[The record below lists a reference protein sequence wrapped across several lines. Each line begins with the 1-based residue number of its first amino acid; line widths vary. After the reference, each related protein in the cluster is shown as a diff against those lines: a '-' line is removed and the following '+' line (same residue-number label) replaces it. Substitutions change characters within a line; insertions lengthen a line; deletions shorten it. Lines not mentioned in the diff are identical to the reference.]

1 MIMDKRQN
9 DATAGQPT
17 KREESAAMR
26 YFELMESG
34 LPSESFLVQ
43 PPVAA
48 LPNTVMPRRRV
59 RFRVDSPW
67 RNNRKAGEKLTW
79 RGRSFVEAFA
89 EVNRR
94 EIVQAT
100 LMDLPAGGGHVAV
113 EGWRPGPTNVER
125 YHFICETSD
134 GAYIRVG
141 EERITP
147 KTGELWRID
156 DRFHPAIIRGGLA
169 GSVHLVLELTSQ
181 HAALAV
187 EKAEFFEMTR
197 ISDDLQ
203 RSQSV
208 G

>member
-1 MIMDKRQN
+1 MDKRQD
-9 DATAGQPT
+9 DATAGPPT
-17 KREESAAMR
+17 MREESAAMR

-34 LPSESFLVQ
+34 LPSEGFLVQ
-43 PPVAA
+43 PSIKAV
-48 LPNTVMPRRRV
+48 PNTVVPRRRV
-59 RFRVDSPW
+59 RFRADSPW
-67 RNNRKAGEKLTW
+67 KNNRKAGEKLTW

-100 LMDLPAGGGHVAV
+100 LMNLSAGGGHVAV
-113 EGWRPGPTNVER
+113 EGWRPGPSDVER
-125 YHFICETSD
+125 FHFICLTSD
-134 GAYIRVG
+134 GADIRIG

-147 KTGELWRID
+147 VTGELWRVD

-169 GSVHLVLELTSQ
+169 GSVHLVLELTPQ
-181 HAALAV
+181 DAGLPV
-187 EKAEFFEMTR
+187 VKGEFFEESR
-197 ISDDLQ
+197 INADVQ

>member
-1 MIMDKRQN
+1 MDTRQN
-9 DATAGQPT
+9 DATSGLSI
-17 KREESAAMR
+17 KNEESAVLR

-34 LPSESFLVQ
+34 LPSESFMVQ

-48 LPNTVMPRRRV
+48 LPNTVVPRRRV
-59 RFRVDSPW
+59 RFRADSPW
-67 RNNRKAGEKLTW
+67 KNNRKAGEKLTW

-113 EGWRPGPTNVER
+113 EGWRAGPSNVDR
-125 YHFICETSD
+125 YHFICETSE

-147 KTGELWRID
+147 KAGELWRID

-169 GSVHLVLELTSQ
+169 GSVHLVLELTLQNGLS
-181 HAALAV
+181 V
-187 EKAEFFEMTR
+187 VNKEEFFETSR
-197 ISDDLQ
+197 IGDDLQ
-203 RSQSV
+203 RSHSV

>member
-1 MIMDKRQN
+1 MDTRQN
-9 DATAGQPT
+9 DATSGLSI
-17 KREESAAMR
+17 KNEESAVLR

-34 LPSESFLVQ
+34 LPSESFMVQ

-48 LPNTVMPRRRV
+48 LPNTVVPRRRV
-59 RFRVDSPW
+59 RFRADSPW
-67 RNNRKAGEKLTW
+67 KNNRKAGEKLTW

-113 EGWRPGPTNVER
+113 EGWRAGPSNVDR
-125 YHFICETSD
+125 YHFICETSE

-147 KTGELWRID
+147 KAGELWRID

-169 GSVHLVLELTSQ
+169 GSVHLVLELTLQNGLS
-181 HAALAV
+181 V
-187 EKAEFFEMTR
+187 VNKEEFFETSR

-203 RSQSV
+203 RSHSV

>member
-1 MIMDKRQN
+1 MDTRQN
-9 DATAGQPT
+9 DATAGLSTQ
-17 KREESAAMR
+17 REESGVLR

-34 LPSESFLVQ
+34 LPSESFMVQ

-48 LPNTVMPRRRV
+48 LPNTVVPRRRV
-59 RFRVDSPW
+59 RFRADSPW
-67 RNNRKAGEKLTW
+67 KNNRKAGEKLTW

-113 EGWRPGPTNVER
+113 EGWRAGPSNVDR
-125 YHFICETSD
+125 YHFICETSE
-134 GAYIRVG
+134 GAYIRIG

-147 KTGELWRID
+147 KAGDLWRID

-169 GSVHLVLELTSQ
+169 GSVHLVLELTLQ
-181 HAALAV
+181 HGLSV
-187 EKAEFFEMTR
+187 VNKDEFFETPR

>member
-1 MIMDKRQN
+1 MDKRQN
-9 DATAGQPT
+9 DATAGLPT
-17 KREESAAMR
+17 MREESAEMR
-26 YFELMESG
+26 YFELMEAG

-59 RFRVDSPW
+59 RFRIDSPW

-94 EIVQAT
+94 QIVRAT
-100 LMDLPAGGGHVAV
+100 LMDLPVGGGHVAV

-125 YHFICETSD
+125 YHFICETSE

-147 KTGELWRID
+147 KPGELWRID

-169 GSVHLVLELTSQ
+169 GSVHLVLELTPL
-181 HAALAV
+181 HAVAAV
-187 EKAEFFEMTR
+187 EKNDIYETSR